1 MANTLNLGDGNWATK
16 KDSLLGYNSENNN
29 FKPLPFDFTRSSL
42 ATRIN
47 KNGLIE
53 TVGGEIPRIDF
64 SNNTKGALLLE
75 PTRSNLILTSASG
88 TYGNSPASET
98 NTISPDG
105 TNNAVIP
112 TPDATADRY
121 EHSIGSN
128 TYATDTKLVYSWYRK
143 RISTPIDT
151 SFLGDLQ
158 FKVLVNATPVGSTT
172 QIQSDVNGFDR
183 FQAVLKI
190 IDGSSYT
197 TIRAYFGHIIGI
209 GNSSV
214 AYFGHQLEVGSYAT
228 SYIPTS
234 GSSVQRAAETA
245 NGSGNSEVFND
256 SEGVLFADISAL
268 TNIGNDRRIAISDG
282 STSNRIFFY
291 YAPNSD
297 QVSAIIVDGGATQVN
312 ILILGIQ
319 DKNNK
324 LAIKYK
330 VNDVSLWV
338 NGFEVGTDTN
348 ATMPSNL
355 SELAFDDGGG
365 SNDFHGKTKEIAYYD
380 EILTDAELETL
391 TSYRSLNEMVIELNL
406 NAL

>member
-1 MANTLNLGDGNWATK
+1 M
-16 KDSLLGYNSENNN
+16 
-29 FKPLPFDFTRSSL
+29 
-42 ATRIN
+42 
-47 KNGLIE
+47 
-53 TVGGEIPRIDF
+53 
-64 SNNTKGALLLE
+64 LLE
-75 PTRSNLILTSASG
+75 PSRSNLILTSASG

-128 TYATDTKLVYSWYRK
+128 TYATNTKLVYSWYRK

-228 SYIPTS
+228 SYIPTQGSAVTRLADTCESNWYQWCYRTNRGEHCIVRLYLTSTS
-234 GSSVQRAAETA
+234 GYDAPV
-245 NGSGNSEVFND
+245 D
-256 SEGVLFADISAL
+256 LIL
-268 TNIGNDRRIAISDG
+268 TLSDG
-282 STSNRIFFY
+282 TASNR
-291 YAPNSD
+291 
-297 QVSAIIVDGGATQVN
+297 V
-312 ILILGIQ
+312 LIG
-319 DKNNK
+319 
-324 LAIKYK
+324 
-330 VNDVSLWV
+330 V
-338 NGFEVGTDTN
+338 
-348 ATMPSNL
+348 
-355 SELAFDDGGG
+355 
-365 SNDFHGKTKEIAYYD
+365 
-380 EILTDAELETL
+380 
-391 TSYRSLNEMVIELNL
+391 
-406 NAL
+406 